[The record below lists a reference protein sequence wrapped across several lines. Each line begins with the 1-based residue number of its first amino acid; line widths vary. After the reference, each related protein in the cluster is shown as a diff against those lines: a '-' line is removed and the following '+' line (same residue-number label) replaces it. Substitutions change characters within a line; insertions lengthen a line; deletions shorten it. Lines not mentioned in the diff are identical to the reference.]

1 MRARPLVSRRA
12 DGLVEIRPR
21 RLRSVF
27 IAPDAGVL
35 LLLLVGCGVF
45 LATLC
50 VGLLEAPLF
59 VGFVGL
65 CLVLGL
71 ISVRLTSSDRL
82 SPAPVRDPPP
92 RRAA

>member
-21 RLRSVF
+21 RLLSIF
-27 IAPDAGVL
+27 IAPEAGVL
-35 LLLLVGCGVF
+35 LLLLLGCGLF

-50 VGLLEAPLF
+50 VGLIEAPLF

-71 ISVRLTSSDRL
+71 ISVRLTSSPRL